1 MQQATSRRWFYLGLL
16 FVGHFVSNVAY
27 LVVSLALVDV
37 FKRNQSDSSGLIFPL
52 LLVFYWI
59 NTSQPVLLAM
69 WAIFG
74 RQRLVHRA
82 VLTVSVLAVLTLGPI
97 GVLWPSWHEPNATAR
112 EMMRQYGAFQAAYF
126 ALASAA
132 FLLVRSVVRWEI
144 VPGEAASGELSPWHP
159 TPLTLD
165 VTGSTDLG
173 VTGVSPVR
181 GMHGQDARGTLN
193 SRVNGVEW
201 HPAILSVRDF
211 LGLIALTAVALAAM
225 RVYEGQYLTAILR
238 TLLGDVWHGVVAL
251 GLLPLCLATNRRHVF
266 AWLALGLGLAVVVHS
281 ADVAIKMVGMVAVAA
296 RGDVAR
302 IVSTFGHSWGGWLWV
317 FGGFLA
323 TVALSLWL
331 LRLAGFRLA
340 NATTEASP
348 GEAGG

>member
-1 MQQATSRRWFYLGLL
+1 MRQATSRRWFYLGLL
-16 FVGHFVSNVAY
+16 FAGHFLSNVAY
-27 LVVSLALVDV
+27 LVVGLALVDV

-52 LLVFYWI
+52 LHVFYWI

-132 FLLVRSVVRWEI
+132 FLLVRSVVRWQI
-144 VPGEAASGELSPWHP
+144 VPREAASGELSPW
-159 TPLTLD
+159 
-165 VTGSTDLG
+165 
-173 VTGVSPVR
+173 R
-181 GMHGQDARGTLN
+181 
-193 SRVNGVEW
+193 
-201 HPAILSVRDF
+201 PAILTIRDF
-211 LGLIALTAVALAAM
+211 LGLIALCAVAMAAM
-225 RVYEGQYLTAILR
+225 RAYQGQNLTAILR
-238 TLLGDVWHGVVAL
+238 TLMRDVWHGVVAI
-251 GLLPLCLATNRRHVF
+251 GLLPLCLATDRRHVF

-281 ADVAIKMVGMVAVAA
+281 ADVAIRMVGMVAIAA

-302 IVSTFGHSWGGWLWV
+302 IVSTFGHSWSGWLWF

-323 TVALSLWL
+323 AVALSLWL
-331 LRLAGFRLA
+331 VRLAGFRLA

-348 GEAGG
+348 GEVGG